1 MTSDYIIFDVHA
13 HVQTQALSQLNVSM
27 IVEAFDKKYGQT
39 LPAGQT
45 LDDIFGETSQYD
57 SLRAVRKQ
65 VIHKRQFLWF
75 CFRSSNDVFVF
86 VVTALYFFYS
96 QKSLEFFRAKG
107 FDSLPQV
114 LVNGAQVD
122 MEEVWPGACEARVD
136 GGD

>member
-1 MTSDYIIFDVHA
+1 MTSDYTIFAVHA

-57 SLRAVRKQ
+57 SLRAVRKK

-75 CFRSSNDVFVF
+75 CFRSSNECVCVCCYCAIFFLISEISGVFP
-86 VVTALYFFYS
+86 S
-96 QKSLEFFRAKG
+96 KG
-107 FDSLPQV
+107 F
-114 LVNGAQVD
+114 
-122 MEEVWPGACEARVD
+122 
-136 GGD
+136 